1 LTPRYTGVAAALV
14 KIAHILSAVLVQR
27 KKRKQGGLFRC
38 HWNIRSSESFLSSRA
53 LHSVIGGRPTP
64 GFFRKDNAMRKTAV
78 YLITAAL
85 MTATA
90 LAGPAAARDRSDRVE
105 LTANQ
110 MADRSDARIAKMK
123 VDLNLTA
130 DQDKNWAGFTS
141 AMQDMNKKQADRR
154 IARRDTRAQQQGS
167 VDLIDELRRNA
178 DSQIEHANERKKLAD
193 AAQPLYASLNE
204 QQKNRFAEMLFGG
217 DRERDNRRM
226 DRTSD

>member
-1 LTPRYTGVAAALV
+1 
-14 KIAHILSAVLVQR
+14 
-27 KKRKQGGLFRC
+27 
-38 HWNIRSSESFLSSRA
+38 
-53 LHSVIGGRPTP
+53 
-64 GFFRKDNAMRKTAV
+64 MRKTAL
-78 YLITAAL
+78 YLMTVAL
-85 MTATA
+85 MTAP
-90 LAGPAAARDRSDRVE
+90 AGPAAARDRSDRVE

-130 DQDKNWAGFTS
+130 DQDKDWPGFAS

-178 DSQIEHANERKKLAD
+178 DSQIDHANERKKLAD
-193 AAQPLYASLNE
+193 ASQPLYASLNE
-204 QQKNRFAEMLFGG
+204 QKKARFTGMLFGG